1 MSVWE
6 QLVGQPDATAT
17 LQAAAHQARRML
29 EAWSGGADVDPA
41 GETVDPAG
49 AAPDAEEHAPGAGMT
64 HAWLLTGP
72 PGSGRSVAARAF
84 AAALQCTSLDVPG
97 CGECRGCRTALV
109 GTHPDV
115 EVVATEKVVI
125 QIEDV
130 RSLIGVAQQSPALGR
145 WRVVV
150 VEDADRMAERTTN
163 VLLKAIEEP
172 PERTVWLLCAPSPD
186 DVIATV
192 RSRCRGVRL
201 AIPTPEAVAGL
212 LERRD
217 GIDPALALQVAREA
231 QSHIG
236 RARHLA
242 RSPWARQRRDALL
255 RLPASIRGVGD
266 AVLQAQKLVEA
277 SQEAA
282 KARTE
287 ERDATEKA
295 QLLRTLGLEEG
306 TRVPPS
312 LRAQLRELEE
322 DQKRRARRAQ
332 RDELDRDL
340 TDLLSFFR
348 DVLVVQLGA
357 DVALVN
363 DGSRAEVERLAR
375 ASTPAQN
382 VARIDAIG
390 DARRRIDANVTPLLA
405 IEAMLVSLRPQGFP
419 GGGR

>member
-1 MSVWE
+1 MSVWDRV
-6 QLVGQPDATAT
+6 VGQEEVVAT
-17 LQAAAHQARRML
+17 LRAAASQARRTL
-29 EAWSGGADVDPA
+29 EGAKDAGDAGGAMDSRDA
-41 GETVDPAG
+41 GG
-49 AAPDAEEHAPGAGMT
+49 AGAGMT
-64 HAWLLTGP
+64 HAWLITGP

-84 AAALQCTSLDVPG
+84 AAALECTSLDELG
-97 CGECRGCRTALV
+97 CGQCRNCTTTLV

-130 RSLIGVAQQSPALGR
+130 RELIGVAQRAPALGR
-145 WRVVV
+145 WRVVI

-186 DVIATV
+186 DVIPTV

-201 AIPTPEAVAGL
+201 TIPSPQAVTAL
-212 LERRD
+212 LVERD
-217 GIDPALALQVAREA
+217 GVDPALALDVAREA
-231 QSHIG
+231 QSHVG
-236 RARHLA
+236 RARYLA
-242 RSPWARQRRDALL
+242 RSPEARARRSALL
-255 RLPASIRGVGD
+255 HLPGSVRGVGD
-266 AVLQAQKLVEA
+266 AVVQAQRLVEA
-277 SQEAA
+277 SVAAA

-295 QLLRTLGLEEG
+295 ELLRNLGIEEG
-306 TRVPPS
+306 ARVPPT
-312 LRAQLRELEE
+312 LRAQVRDLEE

-357 DVALVN
+357 GIDLVN
-363 DGSRAEVERLAR
+363 SAEAAEVGRLAE
-375 ASTPAQN
+375 ALTPQQT
-382 VARIDAIG
+382 VDRLEAIA
-390 DARRRIDANVTPLLA
+390 DARRRIAANVTPLLA
-405 IEAMLVSLRPQGFP
+405 IEAMFVALRPQQGAS
-419 GGGR
+419 R